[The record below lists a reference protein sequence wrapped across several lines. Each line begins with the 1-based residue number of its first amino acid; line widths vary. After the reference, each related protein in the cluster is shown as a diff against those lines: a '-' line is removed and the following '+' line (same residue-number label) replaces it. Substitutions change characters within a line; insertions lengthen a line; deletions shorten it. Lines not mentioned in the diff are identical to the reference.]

1 MKNNTKI
8 ILVVVVVILAWAIL
22 SGNIDVGNLFSSVP
36 SAPASSSSSSGGI
49 AILVP

>member
-22 SGNIDVGNLFSSVP
+22 SGNIDVGNLFSSGSV
-36 SAPASSSSSSGGI
+36 PASSPISGGTGGI
-49 AILVP
+49 VR